1 MHFLKNFR
9 KKHRN
14 FDRDIRKIFGTQ
26 SRINIAGNTENNFS
40 AKQNYII
47 TESDFK
53 QVARQVSYF
62 ENSYT
67 TKFACVNVIKKKISE
82 ALLVPSCKI
91 PDSIVT
97 INSIVLIKLIKTGT
111 LLSLKLVLSEFENY
125 REHKL
130 SLFSALGAAVFLGK
144 VGDNIEYSTWKTDNQ
159 IKIIDIPYQPEANG
173 EFWAKR

>member
-1 MHFLKNFR
+1 MQFLKKIR
-9 KKHRN
+9 KKHGI
-14 FDRDIRKIFGTQ
+14 FDNEIKNGFGLQ
-26 SRINIAGNTENNFS
+26 SKLNITGNTENTITT
-40 AKQNYII
+40 KKKYII

-53 QVARQVSYF
+53 QVGRQIRYF

-67 TKFACVNVIKKKISE
+67 TKFSCVNIIKKKISE

-91 PDSIVT
+91 PDNIVT
-97 INSIVLIKLIKTGT
+97 INSIVLIKLIKTDT

-144 VGDNIEYSTWKTDNQ
+144 VGDKIEYSTWKTDNQ
-159 IKIIDIPYQPEANG
+159 IKILDIPYQPEANG
-173 EFWAKR
+173 EFWEKR

>member
-1 MHFLKNFR
+1 MQFLKKIR
-9 KKHRN
+9 KKHGN
-14 FDRDIRKIFGTQ
+14 FDGEISNSFGPQ
-26 SRINIAGNTENNFS
+26 SKLNIGGNTENSFTE
-40 AKQNYII
+40 KKNYII

-53 QVARQVSYF
+53 QVGRQIRYF

-67 TKFACVNVIKKKISE
+67 TKFSCVNIIKKKISE

-91 PDSIVT
+91 PNNIVT

-130 SLFSALGAAVFLGK
+130 SLFSAMGAAVFLGK
-144 VGDNIEYSTWKTDNQ
+144 VGDKIEYSTWKTDNQ
-159 IKIIDIPYQPEANG
+159 IKILDIPYQPEANG
-173 EFWAKR
+173 EFWEKR